1 MQEILS
7 GATFIVIYG
16 LSYGI
21 VLFLISV
28 GLVVTMGLM
37 RVVNMAHGVF
47 AAGGGYLMVSLMNSQ
62 GFSYAA
68 AIAVS
73 VVAMAAAS
81 VVVERVFFTK
91 LYGAP
96 ELEQALLTIGLAF
109 IGVASLNLAFG
120 PDIVSAHLPQAL
132 GANIPFLG
140 RTVQTYRLFIIGFGA
155 VVMLVL
161 WYVFDKTNF
170 GARLRAAVDN
180 RGMAESVGIN
190 VRGLFSLA
198 FALGSGL
205 AALGSAIGVAVLP
218 LEPIYPLKYLVLILI
233 IVAMSGA
240 GNVKLAAGVAL
251 GLGVIDT
258 AGRYFHPEIGS
269 FLIYLAMLVYL
280 LMRGNRLVVAHG
292 GHAR

>member
-7 GATFIVIYG
+7 ATSFIAIYG
-16 LSYGI
+16 LSYGV
-21 VLFLISV
+21 VLFLISI

-47 AAGGGYLMVSLMNSQ
+47 AAWGGYIMVNMMNAW
-62 GFSYAA
+62 GASYYVAMVG
-68 AIAVS
+68 AILVIALVS
-73 VVAMAAAS
+73 VL
-81 VVVERVFFTK
+81 VERIFFFK

-120 PDIVSAHLPQAL
+120 PDIVAARLPAEL
-132 GANIPFLG
+132 GASIDFAG
-140 RTVQTYRLFIIGFGA
+140 RSVQAYRLFIIAFGA
-155 VVMLVL
+155 AVMLVL
-161 WYVFDKTNF
+161 WYIFDRTSF

-180 RGMAESVGIN
+180 RGMAAAVGIN
-190 VRGLFSLA
+190 VRRLFSIA

-218 LEPIYPLKYLVLILI
+218 LEPMYPLKYLVLILI
-233 IVAMSGA
+233 VVAMSGA
-240 GNVKLAAGVAL
+240 GNVKLAAGVSL
-251 GLGVIDT
+251 GLGVVDT

-269 FLIYLAMLVYL
+269 FLIYIAMLVYL
-280 LMRGNRLVVAHG
+280 MARGGKLAAV
-292 GHAR
+292 HAR

>member
-1 MQEILS
+1 MQEIVS
-7 GATFIVIYG
+7 GATFIAIYG

-21 VLFLISV
+21 VLFLISI

-47 AAGGGYLMVSLMNSQ
+47 GAAGGYLTVSLMNVQ
-62 GFSYAA
+62 GLSFAA

-73 VVAMAAAS
+73 IAAVAAAS
-81 VVVERVFFTK
+81 VVVERIFFVK

-109 IGVASLNLAFG
+109 IGIASLNLAFG
-120 PDIVSAHLPQAL
+120 PDIVSVQLPQAL
-132 GANIPFLG
+132 SANVAFAG
-140 RTVQTYRLFIIGFGA
+140 RSVEAYRLFIVGFGA
-155 VVMLVL
+155 VVILVL

-180 RGMAESVGIN
+180 RGMSEAVGIN
-190 VRGLFSLA
+190 VRRLFSVA

-205 AALGSAIGVAVLP
+205 AALGSAIGAAVLP
-218 LEPIYPLKYLVLILI
+218 LEPVYPLKYLVLILI
-233 IVAMSGA
+233 VVAMSGA
-240 GNVKLAAGVAL
+240 GNVKLAAAAAL

-258 AGRYFHPEIGS
+258 AGRYFHPEVGS
-269 FLIYLAMLVYL
+269 FLIYVAMLGYL
-280 LMRGNRLVVAHG
+280 IARGDRLLLTS
-292 GHAR
+292 AR

>member
-7 GATFIVIYG
+7 GATFIAIYG

-47 AAGGGYLMVSLMNSQ
+47 AAAGGYVMVSLMNAQ
-62 GFSYAA
+62 GLSYSAA
-68 AIAVS
+68 MAIS
-73 VVAMAAAS
+73 VVAIAAAS
-81 VVVERVFFTK
+81 VVVERLFFTR

-120 PDIVSAHLPQAL
+120 PDIVAARLPPEL
-132 GANIPFLG
+132 GANVQFAG
-140 RTVQTYRLFIIGFGA
+140 RSVQAYRLFVIGFGS
-155 VVMLVL
+155 VLMLLL
-161 WYVFDKTNF
+161 WYVFDWTNF

-180 RGMAESVGIN
+180 RGMAGAVGIN
-190 VRGLFSLA
+190 VRGLFSVA
-198 FALGSGL
+198 YAIGSGL
-205 AALGSAIGVAVLP
+205 AALGGAIGAPVLP
-218 LEPIYPLKYLVLILI
+218 LEPMYPLKYLVLILI

-240 GNVKLAAGVAL
+240 GNVKLAAGVSL

-258 AGRYFHPEIGS
+258 AGRYFYPEIGS
-269 FLIYLAMLVYL
+269 FLIYFAMIAYL
-280 LMRGNRLVVAHG
+280 IARGNSLVSGVA
-292 GHAR
+292 R